1 LENTFR
7 AINIALVNEMARVA
21 DRLGVDIWEVIDAA
35 ATKPFGFMKFTPGPG
50 IGGHCIPLDPYYLVW
65 KMKTLDYRTRMVEL
79 AGEINGEMPAFVV
92 GKVQD
97 ALNAEGKAVRGS
109 RVLVLGVA
117 YKRDVDDVRESPAL
131 DVIRLLEEKGA
142 EVSYHDPYVPEVDH
156 LDQVRSSVPLTD
168 DVLAG
173 ADVVVITT
181 DHSSI
186 DYARVVRLA
195 KLVVDTRNATKGL

>member
-92 GKVQD
+92 VKVQD

-109 RVLVLGVA
+109 GVVVLGG
-117 YKRDVDDVRESPAL
+117 RS
-131 DVIRLLEEKGA
+131 EERRVGK
-142 EVSYHDPYVPEVDH
+142 EDKT
-156 LDQVRSSVPLTD
+156 LWRRS
-168 DVLAG
+168 
-173 ADVVVITT
+173 IM
-181 DHSSI
+181 
-186 DYARVVRLA
+186 
-195 KLVVDTRNATKGL
+195 